1 MELQPQPIYRTD
13 GEILSKRLEFTYDS
27 QGRRIEKRVYAY
39 NAATQQHDTLES
51 ITRFIYDGWL
61 LIAELTKPADEQL
74 PGGESA
80 GLPLRTYTNG
90 LDLSGTTQGAGG
102 IAGLL
107 FMAHYNPTSHDREG
121 VDAFTYDGNG
131 NVIDLVNIPTPTEV
145 TAGTIPTSG
154 ATYEYSPF
162 GQLIRATGTAV
173 DTNPFMFST
182 KYTDAETGF
191 CYYGYRYY
199 DAAMGRWL
207 NRDPITERGGINI
220 IGMIGNDV
228 INYFDIMGLLAAVCP
243 CKEGQKDI
251 SQNINNYVNGIIK
264 QGNKPEEIAQKIQ
277 DNIVGGLFSEATP
290 IELKFMADIV
300 TRKVDGN
307 LCMCDLKPKGQIP
320 AAPSIVVCGQC
331 IGLDKIGHF
340 FQQGLTYYRISKAL
354 GLGDAYAIAW
364 GELSEGFIPP
374 EMDAAMWD
382 WFNYGDMGDT
392 GVAIGVNTWTKFV
405 DSLRKDGDLDPLGKV
420 RRRIWKRIKQGWDFG
435 RIL

>member
-131 NVIDLVNIPTPTEV
+131 NVTDLISLKPGDFNPR
-145 TAGTIPTSG
+145 GS
-154 ATYEYSPF
+154 YEYSPF

-173 DTNPFMFST
+173 DTNPFQFST
-182 KYTDAETGF
+182 KYTDVETGF

-199 DAAMGRWL
+199 DVVMGRWL
-207 NRDPITERGGINI
+207 NRDPVEENGGVNFQVFVLCDPIDKLDVLGLKAVEIPNWFARRLPSLLGHEWGDFDGTLRGFYPNSNPG
-220 IGMIGNDV
+220 
-228 INYFDIMGLLAAVCP
+228 GLLNVVDGEWVDETGVFIDVTGSGRVQRTIYFMSIGQYHEWKIMKVDYGYMRYGHNIDKK
-243 CKEGQKDI
+243 CKCLT
-251 SQNINNYVNGIIK
+251 
-264 QGNKPEEIAQKIQ
+264 IQ
-277 DNIVGGLFSEATP
+277 DTKDCMLDYTTP
-290 IELKFMADIV
+290 
-300 TRKVDGN
+300 GN
-307 LCMCDLKPKGQIP
+307 QAKYC
-320 AAPSIVVCGQC
+320 
-331 IGLDKIGHF
+331 
-340 FQQGLTYYRISKAL
+340 AL
-354 GLGDAYAIAW
+354 GRNCRDRLEDAMSACCAKR
-364 GELSEGFIPP
+364 GSKTHSP
-374 EMDAAMWD
+374 
-382 WFNYGDMGDT
+382 
-392 GVAIGVNTWTKFV
+392 TKTN
-405 DSLRKDGDLDPLGKV
+405 SPKNGPSGSPAS
-420 RRRIWKRIKQGWDFG
+420 
-435 RIL
+435 